1 VTPLGVGPWE
11 VRDEGPAGS
20 PAAAVARD
28 AELLDA
34 VRTGASPPVA
44 RIWEN
49 ARCLVAARSDARL
62 PRFAAAAE
70 ALASEGWP
78 VCVRESGGTTIP
90 QGPGILSLTLVFRPA
105 RGAPFTIESGYDA
118 VCRPIERALAALGL
132 AAERGPVGAAFCDGR
147 FDLAVFGRKIA
158 GTAQRWRA
166 APGGPSPER
175 GAVLLHAVMLGDTDR
190 SEGIGAV
197 NRFYERAGGDRHA
210 DPAASITLREAW
222 AERGD
227 ARAMDPPNAVVGAL
241 RAALGDALRVPLDCA

>member
-1 VTPLGVGPWE
+1 VTPSGVGPWE

-34 VRTGASPPVA
+34 VRAGVSPPVA

-62 PRFAAAAE
+62 PHFAAAAE

-90 QGPGILSLTLVFRPA
+90 QGPGILSLTLVFRPPP
-105 RGAPFTIESGYDA
+105 GAPFTIEAGYDA
-118 VCRPIERALAALGL
+118 VCRPIESALAVLGL
-132 AAERGPVGAAFCDGR
+132 GAARGAIDAAFCDGR
-147 FDLAVFGRKIA
+147 FDLSIGGRKIA

-166 APGGPSPER
+166 VPGGPSPER
-175 GAVLLHAVMLGDTDR
+175 GAVLLHAVLLADTDR
-190 SEGIGAV
+190 SDGIGAV
-197 NRFYERAGGDRHA
+197 NRFYERAGSDRRA

-222 AERGD
+222 AARGD
-227 ARAMDPPNAVVGAL
+227 ARAGDPPRAVVGAL
-241 RAALGDALRVPLDCA
+241 RSALADALRRPSECA

>member
-1 VTPLGVGPWE
+1 MTPLGVGPWE

-34 VRTGASPPVA
+34 VRAGASPPVA

-62 PRFAAAAE
+62 PHFAAAAE

-90 QGPGILSLTLVFRPA
+90 QGPGILSLTLVFRPPPGA
-105 RGAPFTIESGYDA
+105 RFTIEAGYDA

-132 AAERGPVGAAFCDGR
+132 AAARGPVGAAFCDGR

-166 APGGPSPER
+166 VPGSPSPER
-175 GAVLLHAVMLGDTDR
+175 GAILLHAVVLGDTDR

-197 NRFYERAGGDRHA
+197 NRFYERAGSDRHA

-227 ARAMDPPNAVVGAL
+227 ARAIDPPRAVVGAL
-241 RAALGDALRVPLDCA
+241 RAALGAALRAPRECA

>member
-1 VTPLGVGPWE
+1 VSTWE
-11 VRDEGPAGS
+11 LRDEGPAGS
-20 PAAAVARD
+20 PAATVARD

-34 VRTGASPPVA
+34 VRAGAAPPVA

-70 ALASEGWP
+70 ELAREGWP

-90 QGPGILSLTLVFRPA
+90 QGPGILSLTLVFRPPP
-105 RGAPFTIESGYDA
+105 GAPFTIEAGYDA

-132 AAERGPVGAAFCDGR
+132 AAERGPVGDAFCDGR
-147 FDLAVFGRKIA
+147 FDLATFGRKIA

-166 APGGPSPER
+166 VPGGPSPER
-175 GAVLLHAVMLGDTDR
+175 GAVLLHAVVLADTDR
-190 SEGIGAV
+190 PEGIGAV
-197 NRFYERAGGDRHA
+197 NRFYERAGSPRRA

-227 ARAMDPPNAVVGAL
+227 ERAADPPRAVVGAL
-241 RAALGDALRVPLDCA
+241 RAALADALRTPRDCA